1 VLRDRRHLADDGVL
15 IVTVGVDMASGEIVV
30 GPEVDSHGVTD
41 DPKELHSE
49 IVAAVEKAVA
59 ELATPVDRDGLR
71 RTMRTES
78 GRVVKRMLARR
89 PVLIPVLLEV

>member
-1 VLRDRRHLADDGVL
+1 
-15 IVTVGVDMASGEIVV
+15 
-30 GPEVDSHGVTD
+30 
-41 DPKELHSE
+41 
-49 IVAAVEKAVA
+49 VA